1 MLVSSYRFS
10 LLYAYYKCVCYFA
23 LGLLILLLLLSV
35 LVCLVLIRLCWCLLL
50 DVIGVAR
57 CVWVWA
63 DCLLLGGYLLIVSI
77 VVCCVGVCVGGLL
90 IAGLICC
97 MMCFARYGL
106 FGCGHGLI
114 RGFPCGFGFA
124 GDCCLAGVYCCGVV
138 LAGGLRLVCVC

>member
-35 LVCLVLIRLCWCLLL
+35 LVCLVLIRLCWYLLL
-50 DVIGVAR
+50 DVIGVAC

-77 VVCCVGVCVGGLL
+77 VVCCVGVLRWLL
-90 IAGLICC
+90 AYCWFDLLYDVFCSLWFIW
-97 MMCFARYGL
+97 
-106 FGCGHGLI
+106 CGHGLI

-124 GDCCLAGVYCCGVV
+124 GDCCLAVVYCCEVV